1 MARRTTFKIPGLQ
14 TWVENIKNEV
24 SQETAREIVKDLQ
37 WLGPWYSGDFGNN
50 WVVKSGITTIGA
62 TKDRRPGFELSV
74 PNARLPNSKPAG
86 SNSSAMPGPAGGVP
100 RPKGRKS
107 INYTIGNRMKYRNIA
122 MDLVPGR
129 FDKNK
134 RNTAIQDWYI
144 LYVEGVGG
152 VSLRRRLEVSTNRVA
167 NLSKIKGTF
176 RYKNLT
182 STLGSVRSQLGDAL
196 E

>member
-37 WLGPWYSGDFGNN
+37 FLGPWYSGDFGNN
-50 WVVKSGITTIGA
+50 WVVKSGITSIGA
-62 TKDRRPGFELSV
+62 TKERRSGFEFLT
-74 PNARLPNSKPAG
+74 PDAPIPNSKPG
-86 SNSSAMPGPAGGVP
+86 TSQSQMPGPVGGVP

-129 FDKNK
+129 VEEGK
-134 RNTAIQDWYI
+134 RNTAPQDWYI
-144 LYVEGVGG
+144 LYVEGG
-152 VSLRRRLEVSTNRVA
+152 LLKRRLQQSTNRVA
-167 NLSKIKGTF
+167 NLPKIKGF
-176 RYKNLT
+176 NGGNL
-182 STLGSVRSQLGDAL
+182 GAVRSQLGDAL

>member
-37 WLGPWYSGDFGNN
+37 FLGPWYSGDFGKN
-50 WVVKSGITTIGA
+50 WVVKSGITSIGA
-62 TKDRRPGFELSV
+62 TKDRRPGFEFLT
-74 PNARLPNSKPAG
+74 PDAAIPNSKPG
-86 SNSSAMPGPAGGVP
+86 SSQAQMPGPVGGVP

-129 FDKNK
+129 FDKAK
-134 RNTAIQDWYI
+134 RNTAPQDWYVM
-144 LYVEGVGG
+144 YVEGGL
-152 VSLRRRLEVSTNRVA
+152 LRKRLEQSTNRVA
-167 NLSKIKGTF
+167 NLPKIKGF
-176 RYKNLT
+176 NGGNL
-182 STLGSVRSQLGDAL
+182 GAVRSQLGDAL

>member
-37 WLGPWYSGDFGNN
+37 FLGPWYSGDFGKN
-50 WVVKSGITTIGA
+50 WVVKSGITSIGA
-62 TKDRRPGFELSV
+62 TKDRSPGFEFLT
-74 PNARLPNSKPAG
+74 PDAPIPNSKPG
-86 SNSSAMPGPAGGVP
+86 TTQSQMPGPTGGVP
-100 RPKGRKS
+100 RARGRKS

-129 FDKNK
+129 FDKAK
-134 RNTAIQDWYI
+134 RNTAPQDWYI
-144 LYVEGVGG
+144 LYVEGGL
-152 VSLRRRLEVSTNRVA
+152 LRKRLEQSTNRVA
-167 NLSKIKGTF
+167 NLPKIKGF
-176 RYKNLT
+176 NGGN
-182 STLGSVRSQLGDAL
+182 LGSVRRELGDAL

>member
-24 SQETAREIVKDLQ
+24 SQEAAREIVKDLQ

-74 PNARLPNSKPAG
+74 PSAQLPNSKPPGAD
-86 SNSSAMPGPAGGVP
+86 SSAMPGPVGGVP

-129 FDKNK
+129 FDKAK
-134 RNTAIQDWYI
+134 RNTAPQDWYI
-144 LYVEGVGG
+144 LYVEGGL
-152 VSLRRRLEVSTNRVA
+152 LRKRLEQSTNRVA
-167 NLSKIKGTF
+167 NLPKIKGF
-176 RYKNLT
+176 NGGNL
-182 STLGSVRSQLGDAL
+182 SSVRRQLGDAL